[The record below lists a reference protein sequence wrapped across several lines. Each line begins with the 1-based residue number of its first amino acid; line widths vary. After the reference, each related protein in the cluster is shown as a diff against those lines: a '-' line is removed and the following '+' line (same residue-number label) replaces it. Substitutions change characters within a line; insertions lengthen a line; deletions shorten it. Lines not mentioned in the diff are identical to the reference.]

1 MCVCVSVV
9 AGTLSILSFRTQCGV
24 RIRMKVRLALGSRFK
39 IRELFVVR
47 VWLRGSGMFYIC
59 ETCSPNTKCVCSR
72 NMCEKQTEIQ
82 PFASFSYTPACLC
95 VCVHVGERERVCVCV
110 LPL

>member
-1 MCVCVSVV
+1 
-9 AGTLSILSFRTQCGV
+9 
-24 RIRMKVRLALGSRFK
+24 
-39 IRELFVVR
+39 
-47 VWLRGSGMFYIC
+47 MFYIC

-95 VCVHVGERERVCVCV
+95 VCVHVGERESVCVCSPVVTV
-110 LPL
+110 LKSKLTSPSPCSSICPSARPLGDYRERETGREGGKWRAGG